1 MLYRFAHVLMWITF
15 RIFFRRIDV
24 IGTEKLSHNQPAM
37 LIANHPAS
45 FLDAMV
51 LAVFLGRPLHF
62 YVRGDIFAHPLVYRI
77 LGFLHMIPIYSQE
90 HGISNLGQNKQTFER
105 GRELLK
111 RGALLLV
118 FPEGFSRLSKQLV
131 PFKKGAARVA
141 LQTAFDPG
149 FHHDLVIQT
158 IAINYS
164 FHGLGS
170 HLLIALGEQLPLESY
185 RQHYLDF
192 PAQAVSKLTKDM
204 FVLFERN
211 VVHVR
216 EPEQTEP
223 IEALLRMH
231 YREHDF
237 QASSF
242 LGYAQRCCASLAVM
256 KQEEY
261 QGMLDQLGDYRKALQ
276 QHGLSDLAV
285 VSQKS
290 FLSLLF
296 GAIFLFPFFILGS
309 LIWCIP
315 AQLSKWIAD
324 KAVTRIDFYTSV
336 YTGVLGWMGFLWWTA
351 ANLFL
356 WQYETVWI
364 SWLML
369 LSPFFA
375 WTARRWMD
383 VFGNLVAVVKAKRL
397 EQKDPEA
404 MQQLRTSRSKLVF
417 Q

>member
-24 IGTEKLSHNQPAM
+24 VGKEKLSPNQPAM

-77 LGFLHMIPIYSQE
+77 LGLLHMIPIYSQE
-90 HGISNLGQNKQTFER
+90 HGTSNLGKNKLTFDR

-141 LQTAFDPG
+141 MQTAFDPD
-149 FHHDLVIQT
+149 FHHNLVVQT

-170 HLLIALGEQLPLESY
+170 HLLIVLGEQLPLKSY

-192 PAQAVSKLTKDM
+192 PAQAISKLTKDM

-216 EPEQTEP
+216 EHEQTESA
-223 IEALLRMH
+223 EALLRMY

-242 LGYAQRCCASLAVM
+242 LGYAQKISASLALM
-256 KQEEY
+256 GQQEY
-261 QGMLDQLGDYRKALQ
+261 QAMRDQLGEYRKSLQ

-285 VSQKS
+285 VTQKS
-290 FLSLLF
+290 FVTLLF
-296 GAIFLFPFFILGS
+296 KAIFLFPFFIIGS
-309 LIWCIP
+309 VIWFIP

-324 KAVTRIDFYTSV
+324 KTVTRVDFYTSV

-351 ANLFL
+351 GNLVL
-356 WQYETVWI
+356 WQFEMVWF

-375 WTARRWMD
+375 WTARHWMD
-383 VFGNLVAVVKAKRL
+383 IVGNLVAVVKAKRMQ
-397 EQKDPEA
+397 QKDPQA
-404 MQQLRTSRSKLVF
+404 MEQLRILRRKLLF